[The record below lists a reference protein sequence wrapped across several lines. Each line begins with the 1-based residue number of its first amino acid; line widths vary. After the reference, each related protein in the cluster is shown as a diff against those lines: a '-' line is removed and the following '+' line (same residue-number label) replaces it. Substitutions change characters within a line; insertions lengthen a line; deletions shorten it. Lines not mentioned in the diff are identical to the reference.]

1 MRHTS
6 PQQAIL
12 SLAAL
17 SIALVACVGESMPY
31 GYERIRKSDQYISEK
46 TLSTIVDG
54 KLSRADVI
62 QRLGEPDAVN
72 EDARSIGYERCISS
86 EAYTIPVVLVPLPIP
101 MRRFEIT
108 DCSRAGIWFD
118 EQDRAVAWNELR
130 RTGAADEPQMPLR
143 AWLSDP
149 GELRNQTPRP

>member
-31 GYERIRKSDQYISEK
+31 GYERIRRSDQYISEK
-46 TLSTIVDG
+46 ALSTIVDG

-62 QRLGEPDAVN
+62 QRLGKPDAVN
-72 EDARSIGYERCISS
+72 EEARSIGYERCISS
-86 EAYTIPVVLVPLPIP
+86 EAYTIPVVVVPLPIP

-118 EQDRAVAWNELR
+118 EQDRATAWNELR
-130 RTGAADEPQMPLR
+130 RTSDEDEPQVPLR
-143 AWLSDP
+143 DWLAFP
-149 GELRNQTPRP
+149 GELRHQAPHP

>member
-6 PQQAIL
+6 RQQVL
-12 SLAAL
+12 VSLTAL
-17 SIALVACVGESMPY
+17 SIALAACVGESMPY
-31 GYERIRKSDQYISEK
+31 GYERIRRSDQYISEE
-46 TLSTIVDG
+46 TLSNIVDG
-54 KLSRADVI
+54 QLSRTDVI

-86 EAYTIPVVLVPLPIP
+86 EAYTIPVVLVPLPVP

-118 EQDRAVAWNELR
+118 EQDRATAWNELR
-130 RTGAADEPQMPLR
+130 RTGDKDEPYQSLR
-143 AWLSDP
+143 GWLTSP
-149 GELRNQTPRP
+149 GELRNQAPRR